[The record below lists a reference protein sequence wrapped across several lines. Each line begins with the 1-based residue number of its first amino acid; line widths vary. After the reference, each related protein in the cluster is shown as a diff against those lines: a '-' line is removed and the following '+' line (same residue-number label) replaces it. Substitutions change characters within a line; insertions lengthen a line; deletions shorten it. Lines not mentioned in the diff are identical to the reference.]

1 MEKTDILVVN
11 SRNPK
16 LSTNQRHLAFGELV
30 NRFYMAAYKWAY
42 AILED
47 VNLAQDS
54 VQEAFVSAYQNL
66 EQLRDPIAF
75 AGWLRQIVVSQA
87 HRQIRGR
94 QVVLSSIEAAPEIP
108 ALEPD
113 PHMIIEDAE
122 LKAKVMEAIQALP
135 EKEQEVTKLF
145 YINGYSQKEIAHL
158 LELPLTTVKKRLQY
172 ARRNLKGIMASMV
185 DALAFMDAKPEPVL
199 VPVPVRYSAKL
210 GEGREVK
217 Y

>member
-1 MEKTDILVVN
+1 MEKTDILVIN
-11 SRNPK
+11 SRNTK
-16 LSTNQRHLAFGELV
+16 LSINQRHLAFGELV
-30 NRFYMAAYKWAY
+30 NRFYISAYKWAY
-42 AILED
+42 TILED

-87 HRQIRGR
+87 YRQIRG
-94 QVVLSSIEAAPEIP
+94 QQADISPIEIAPEI
-108 ALEPD
+108 AAREPD
-113 PHMIIEDAE
+113 PHMIVEDAE
-122 LKAKVMEAIQALP
+122 LKTKVMEAIQALP

-145 YINGYSQKEIAHL
+145 YLNGYSQKEIANL

-185 DALAFMDAKPEPVL
+185 DALALVDAKPEPVL
-199 VPVPVRYSAKL
+199 VPVPVRNSAL
-210 GEGREVK
+210 FHEGREVN